1 MGLGAQLEDRVPHC
15 SKNLFEKRKKMK
27 VQGEGVDCNTGQFF
41 EPSGVIAV
49 ISSFFPY
56 FDVPGV
62 IAVILPRTRSVTPT
76 PL

>member
-1 MGLGAQLEDRVPHC
+1 MKSTGA
-15 SKNLFEKRKKMK
+15 
-27 VQGEGVDCNTGQFF
+27 GVDCNTGQFF

-49 ISSFFPY
+49 ISSFFPN

-62 IAVILPRTRSVTPT
+62 IAVIPPKPRSVTPT